1 MKKRMKYLLRKQLM
15 RQEYSL
21 SDQKGLTENVKIS
34 KRSRKSIEKDAVGP
48 WDAEQSVYLLKEL

>member
-21 SDQKGLTENVKIS
+21 SDQKGLTQNVKLS